1 MLHSH
6 SRRDGFTL
14 VELSIVL
21 VIIGLLLG
29 GVLLGRDLIRAGEIR
44 SQISDIESYQTGVGT
59 FAMRFSGVPG
69 DLRNARDV
77 LDITQIPTIAN
88 GDGDSYIED
97 GAGNTALFTGEIAQ
111 FWMQLSAAKLVE
123 GTFSTSGVIGKGYPL
138 TASGR
143 GGIVARFDT
152 AVASNQTPHQA
163 NIFFLGM
170 TGTVNPGADETIV
183 NTASFFPEDAW
194 KIDEKIDDGKP
205 YFGMVRAR
213 STTYRDPDY
222 LDVLLTPDQLPAP
235 VQFVLNML
243 IPGAYAMGGA
253 GTSVAEDKACVYIDD
268 DTANSVNTATYA
280 FRTNGINCNL
290 SVEIKH

>member
-1 MLHSH
+1 MLPSS

-29 GVLLGRDLIRAGEIR
+29 GVLLGRDLIRSGEIR
-44 SQISDIESYQTGVGT
+44 SQVSDLESYQTGVGT
-59 FAMRFSGVPG
+59 FAMRFSGIPG
-69 DLRNARDV
+69 DLKNARDV
-77 LDITQIPTIAN
+77 LDVTQMTTIAN
-88 GDGDSYIED
+88 GDGDGYIED
-97 GAGNTALFTGEIAQ
+97 GAGTTALFTGEISQ

-123 GTFSTSGVIGKGYPL
+123 GTFSDSGVIGKSFPL

-143 GGIVARFDT
+143 GGVVARFDT
-152 AVASNQTPHQA
+152 AILSNQTPHQA

-170 TGTVNPGADETIV
+170 TGTVAPGTIV
-183 NTASFFPEDAW
+183 NAASFYPEDAW

-213 STTYRDPDY
+213 NITYRDPDY
-222 LDVLLTPDQLPAP
+222 LDVLLAPDQLPAP
-235 VQFVLNML
+235 IQFVFKLL
-243 IPGAYAMGGA
+243 VPGAHAMGGA
-253 GTSVAEDKACVYIDD
+253 GTSVAEDKACVYVDD
-268 DTANSVNTATYA
+268 DTASSVNTATYA
-280 FRTNGINCNL
+280 FRSNAINCNL